1 MKYKTNT
8 TAVSKVN
15 YFILLQTHFVA
26 KLLIEKYGLPKK
38 YVEGADKALNKKKWF
53 LKIVENHYSW

>member
-8 TAVSKVN
+8 TAISKVN

-38 YVEGADKALNKKKWF
+38 YVEGADKALNKKK
-53 LKIVENHYSW
+53 